1 MLGVSRT
8 TVANY
13 ETGNRTPEYDTLA
26 RLADI
31 YQVSCDYIIRGI
43 SSEFAEIYSTTGLSE
58 DAVLV
63 LSILNKYEKD
73 KMVPKPD
80 QLSKIAAALNVS
92 TMTLNGSEDP
102 SFKVETIGD
111 FMGFLFTM
119 HHAGIMMLKGK
130 RDKDGYIKEDTAYIE
145 INPAIRQYFGVK
157 GADNPNDLTV
167 MLKNKQVL
175 KDMIRWEQTENYL
188 VSNKEKYDE
197 LSQKEKEVFDG
208 IKADKEEIELRLSM
222 SNVMLD
228 TSAGISVRINN
239 NYSV

>member
-1 MLGVSRT
+1 
-8 TVANY
+8 
-13 ETGNRTPEYDTLA
+13 
-26 RLADI
+26 
-31 YQVSCDYIIRGI
+31 
-43 SSEFAEIYSTTGLSE
+43 
-58 DAVLV
+58 
-63 LSILNKYEKD
+63 
-73 KMVPKPD
+73 MVPKPD